1 MWAEVEACF
10 SAQRARLGGAG
21 IALAARIEPAP
32 GILCAYSGGVVRLA
46 LPTLDDPEGTLRAT
60 MIGALMGER
69 PAEVA
74 WLFEALL
81 PRLVGHEIGHAL
93 RDEAG
98 LLGEDLLVEEQV
110 ADRLGALL
118 SREMVSAADRRR
130 AREILGG
137 VSARLGG
144 LAEAAA
150 LHRHAREAKARLGIE
165 ASIEAAALLRAKLQ
179 RDYSRDVAT
188 YLRVFVSW
196 AFLDLTLDLEDELDA
211 FRRDHLAA

>member
-10 SAQRARLGGAG
+10 SAQRARLCTAG
-21 IALAARIEPAP
+21 IPLAARLEPAP
-32 GILCAYSGGVVRLA
+32 GLLCAYAEGAVRLA

-60 MIGALMGER
+60 MIGALMGAR

-98 LLGEDLLVEEQV
+98 LLGEDVLVEEQV

-118 SREMVSAADRRR
+118 SREVVSAADRRR
-130 AREILGG
+130 ARALLGEA
-137 VSARLGG
+137 SARLGG

-150 LHRHAREAKARLGIE
+150 LHRHAREAKARLGLE
-165 ASIEAAALLRAKLQ
+165 ASIEGASLLRATLQ

-196 AFLDLTLDLEDELDA
+196 AFLDLTLDLDDNLDA
-211 FRRDHLAA
+211 FRRDHLSA

>member
-1 MWAEVEACF
+1 MWSEVEACF
-10 SAQRARLGGAG
+10 SAQRARLAAQGLALGAR
-21 IALAARIEPAP
+21 LEPAA
-32 GILCAYSGGVVRLA
+32 GLLCAYSGGVVRLS
-46 LPTLDDPEGTLRAT
+46 LPTLDDAAGRLRAT
-60 MIGALMGER
+60 MIATMMGAS

-81 PRLVGHEIGHAL
+81 PRLMGHEIGHAL

-98 LLGEDLLVEEQV
+98 LLGDDLRVEEQV

-118 SREMVSAADRRR
+118 AREVVPAADLRR
-130 AREILGG
+130 ARDFLGG

-150 LHRHAREAKARLGIE
+150 LHRHAREARERLGLEAPAEAVAEARL
-165 ASIEAAALLRAKLQ
+165 RLQ
-179 RDYSRDVAT
+179 RDYHRDLAA
-188 YLRVFVSW
+188 YLRVFVAW
-196 AFLDLTLDLEDELDA
+196 AFLDLTLDLEDDLDA